1 MSLAAMDEAMQ
12 ALSKEAR
19 ETKGVALTL
28 ASGGGSFLGKVNQGY
43 MYVRT
48 VSHEERTLTPG
59 RIWNGLIHGRPLDA
73 FRSNYAQREVMVS
86 LGQRFKKFTD
96 MRTQVRNI
104 AGFNIGGGTFDIDLA
119 LRGPELDKLAEYGEV
134 LKAKARDIGGIVDID
149 TTLRLDKPELRVA
162 IDRQRAADLRVDT
175 PQIATALRLMGGGGD
190 QGSRLPDPGGNDD
203 YDVQIR
209 LMPQ

>member
-73 FRSNYAQREVMVS
+73 FRGNYTQREVMMD
-86 LGQRFKKFTD
+86 LRQRFKKFTD

-104 AGFNIGGGTFDIDLA
+104 AGFNIGRGTFDIDLA
-119 LRGPELDKLAEYGEV
+119 LRGPELEKLAEYGEI

-149 TTLRLDKPELRVA
+149 TTLRLHKPELPVA
-162 IDRQRAADLRVDT
+162 IDPQPAADPRVDT
-175 PQIATALRLMGGGGD
+175 PPISTPPGLMVGGD
-190 QGSRLPDPGGNDD
+190 DQVSRFHDPVVNDD